1 MAEQST
7 VERRRDWQALW
18 NGVWGELSLI
28 IIGYVFWQV
37 WITLPEDQRF
47 SQRALELL
55 ISYWPVFLVLI
66 GITMVGGG
74 VIRWYEGE
82 GRERRY

>member
-1 MAEQST
+1 LTEQTS
-7 VERRRDWQALW
+7 VKRKRDWQALW
-18 NGVWGELSLI
+18 SGVWGGLSLI

-37 WITLPEDQRF
+37 WIALPEDQRF
-47 SQRALELL
+47 SRRALELL

-66 GITMVGGG
+66 GVSMVGSG

-82 GRERRY
+82 ARERR